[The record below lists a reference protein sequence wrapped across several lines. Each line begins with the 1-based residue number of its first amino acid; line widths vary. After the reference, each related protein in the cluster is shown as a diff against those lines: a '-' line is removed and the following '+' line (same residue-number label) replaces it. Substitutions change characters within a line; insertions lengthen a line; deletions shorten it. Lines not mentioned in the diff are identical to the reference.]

1 MQAVSLDETMQ
12 PLAPYGGL
20 TTDSHFSTYPY
31 KEPDVNSPFLGSQHG
46 PVNNPEGGYSGH
58 PNSRTVRTTILT
70 TMREEPATNTTRTPL
85 DRFNSERSENSADS
99 YDVAMD
105 DDDDRAQAGSDNESN
120 ASDSTRPVKKKKGQK
135 FFCKDYPPCNLSFT
149 RSEHLA
155 RHIR

>member
-1 MQAVSLDETMQ
+1 MDPQ
-12 PLAPYGGL
+12 
-20 TTDSHFSTYPY
+20 FSTYPY
-31 KEPDVNSPFLGSQHG
+31 RETATNSPFLGSQHDSAT
-46 PVNNPEGGYSGH
+46 NTEASLTGH
-58 PNSRTVRTTILT
+58 PTSRTVRTTILT
-70 TMREEPATNTTRTPL
+70 TMREEPANNTTRTPL
-85 DRFNSERSENSADS
+85 DRFNSERSENSGDS

-120 ASDSTRPVKKKKGQK
+120 DSDSTRPVKKKKGQK